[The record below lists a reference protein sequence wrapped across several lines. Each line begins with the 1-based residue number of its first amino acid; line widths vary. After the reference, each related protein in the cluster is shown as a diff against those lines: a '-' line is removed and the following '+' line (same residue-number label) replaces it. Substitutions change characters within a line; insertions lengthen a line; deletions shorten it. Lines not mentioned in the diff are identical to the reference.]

1 MSVCSY
7 CGAEIAEDVNF
18 CTTCG
23 AAVERA
29 TAVVNPVEEQAYQPP
44 VGQSPAEQPPVEQ
57 PSIAQQPYQSP
68 AEQQAYQPPAEQ
80 QPYQPAG
87 QQPYQPP
94 AGQQPYQQQPYQQP
108 YQQPFDPAQQAQQP
122 NVQQPVYGMPQQAP
136 VEDSGSIGWAI
147 LGFII
152 PIVGIVLFFV
162 WRNTKPESA
171 KMSIIGAAV
180 SVALA
185 LVFNVFFH

>member
-7 CGAEIAEDVNF
+7 CGAEISEGVNF

-23 AAVERA
+23 AAVERV
-29 TAVVNPVEEQAYQPP
+29 AVVADPVEEQAYQPP
-44 VGQSPAEQPPVEQ
+44 IEQPP
-57 PSIAQQPYQSP
+57 IDQQPYQP
-68 AEQQAYQPPAEQ
+68 PVEQQAYQPPVDQQQYQ
-80 QPYQPAG
+80 QPYQ
-87 QQPYQPP
+87 QPQY
-94 AGQQPYQQQPYQQP
+94 QQPYQQQP
-108 YQQPFDPAQQAQQP
+108 FDSAQQAQQP

-162 WRNTKPESA
+162 WNKTKPQSA

-180 SVALA
+180 SIVLA